1 MLQSL
6 LYMNS
11 VFFFF
16 FFSVSPYAGDL
27 VTRLR
32 INVTTELHT
41 TTGQDSPVQTV
52 QTVQDNTQE
61 DVTYYRETP
70 KT

>member
-1 MLQSL
+1 
-6 LYMNS
+6 MNS

-16 FFSVSPYAGDL
+16 FFSGSPYAGDL